1 MSDPSINT
9 SSVSFL
15 PYKIKENEIS
25 IFLQKRTSDAPTFPG
40 AFFPF
45 GGETETGE
53 DPHATL
59 IRELQE
65 ELVYKPIHEKYV
77 GALEYAGHTVH
88 VYIEQVEDD
97 FQDIVHVM
105 EGDYG
110 KFLTEREIYS
120 ESEVPQEM
128 KDVIP
133 KFFDIIRS
141 FNVNQK

>member
-1 MSDPSINT
+1 MSEPGIKT

-15 PYKIKENEIS
+15 PYKIKGNEIS

-53 DPHATL
+53 DSRATL

-65 ELVYKPIHEKYV
+65 ELVYKPVHEKYV
-77 GALEYAGHTVH
+77 GALEYPGHTIH

-97 FQDIVHVM
+97 FQNIVKVM

-110 KFLTEREIYS
+110 KFLTEQEICS

-128 KDVIP
+128 KKVIP

-141 FNVNQK
+141 FNGKQE